1 MSDGV
6 VDGPAI
12 ESYNPDLA
20 ATMLRDGG
28 GGGVIDYLGLRLV
41 DVGPGTA
48 AAEIEVT
55 PELLHN
61 FGAVHGGVVAT
72 LVDHVLGAAVL
83 PVVPAGTWPATLEFK
98 LNYLAPVSEGVIR
111 AESQI
116 LSLRRRTAVVQVTVT
131 NTLADPGAD
140 TAHPVATALGTIAL
154 TPPKP
159 A

>member
-12 ESYNPDLA
+12 ESYKPELA
-20 ATMLRDGG
+20 AMMLRDGG
-28 GGGVIDYLGLRLV
+28 GGGITEYLGLRLV

-48 AAEIEVT
+48 TAEIEVT
-55 PELLHN
+55 PELVHN

-98 LNYLAPVSEGVIR
+98 LNYLAPVREGVIR

-131 NTLADPGAD
+131 NPIADA
-140 TAHPVATALGTIAL
+140 THPVATALGTIAL
-154 TPPKP
+154 TPPKS